1 LVIGNRRG
9 IYKDT
14 DRSTFKFTDY
24 QLRCNIGVAMAVAPE
39 MFDRKHARRCL
50 EVWRMTRATAV

>member
-1 LVIGNRRG
+1 MNNRRG

-50 EVWRMTRATAV
+50 EVR